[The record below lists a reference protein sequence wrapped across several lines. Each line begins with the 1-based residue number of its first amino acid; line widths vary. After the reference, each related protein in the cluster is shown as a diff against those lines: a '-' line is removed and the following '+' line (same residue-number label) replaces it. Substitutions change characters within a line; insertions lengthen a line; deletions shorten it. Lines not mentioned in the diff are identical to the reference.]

1 MNLVKHIIYIY
12 KSMIIDFMNMKE
24 LFITQS
30 LYYVLYLGIIFI
42 YLFLYSSLG
51 IYFDKCSAMRSL
63 KKTNNLYENWVKKPE
78 MELIISTLETVPIFI
93 KHRNLITIYMM
104 EVIYTHIKDK
114 KFTTVFFYDLPSL
127 NVYETIS
134 INIKVND
141 KKYLIYAIE
150 GEISYEKN
158 ISDCYKK
165 LDEVVDE
172 LSEIFKDEKKIGP
185 HTEKLKFDSSGKS
198 EFTYVFFEFKSGDSL
213 GVACY
218 DYSENV
224 YEEDLLSIGIRTKE
238 FNNWLK

>member
-1 MNLVKHIIYIY
+1 
-12 KSMIIDFMNMKE
+12 MKK
-24 LFITQS
+24 LST
-30 LYYVLYLGIIFI
+30 
-42 YLFLYSSLG
+42 YLFLVLFSFSAPSFADDIRDYQIEGMSIGDSLLN
-51 IYFDKCSAMRSL
+51 YFTEEKI
-63 KKTNNLYENWVKKPE
+63 KNN
-78 MELIISTLETVPIFI
+78 IQD
-93 KHRNLITIYMM
+93 
-104 EVIYTHIKDK
+104 IYTHIKDK

-172 LSEIFKDEKKIGP
+172 LSKIFKDEKKIGP
-185 HTEKLKFDSSGKS
+185 NINKLKFDSSGKS
-198 EFTYVFFEFKSGDSL
+198 EFTYVFFEFKSGDNL

-224 YEEDLLSIGIRTKE
+224 YEEDLLSIGVRTKE
-238 FNNWLK
+238 FNEWLK